1 MKIVYWLYILLLL
14 SGCAF
19 NEPNKFSDSSL
30 ITIYSLQDRRKT
42 DSLILFLLDKNP
54 VYRAEAALALAS
66 VQDSIASLQLGTTL
80 LEDPYL
86 QARINAAFA
95 LGQTGGYA
103 AMNALIPAL
112 TDSSSAVV
120 NEVLQGLGKV
130 VAARDIN
137 AILNFNPKDSIQQSG
152 LVWGFYF
159 AGMRGITNEFMAE
172 RARRFLA
179 PEYSA
184 STRLGAAHF
193 FNRALD
199 LKTFPAEELIRAA
212 GTDKDAQVR
221 MAATAALRKLDFTI
235 SLPVL
240 KKILSEEP
248 DYRVRVNAAR
258 IIAAKATPDEDA
270 LIILALND
278 KNEQVAI
285 ATAEALKDDFAK
297 TGEALDVARSA
308 KNFRLQTTIYR
319 KLLIQNP
326 AMSDEIKK
334 QYQQS
339 TNVYHRAGLLSALSE
354 DENSQ
359 TFLFNHLIQSPEP
372 VIKTTA
378 ATALTTINR
387 TKRNNT
393 ALNRAEFARM
403 YKEAL
408 LNGDAGVIGIVASIL
423 ADTSFNYKSVI
434 EDFSFLYAVKKK
446 LTLPRDY
453 EAIQP
458 LEEAIAYFEGKG
470 KPAAPKNEYN
480 HPIDWR
486 LVKTIH
492 KNQKVNVTTTQ
503 GDFSLELFVENAPG
517 TVANFVSLLN
527 QKYFDEKYVHRMVP
541 NFVIQTGCNRGDGYG
556 SEPYSIRSEFS
567 LHRYNEGSVGMA
579 SAGKDTE
586 GTQWFVTHSP
596 TPHLDGRY
604 TLFAN
609 VTRGMEVVHKIDVG
623 DKILSVRLQDN

>member
-1 MKIVYWLYILLLL
+1 AARIPMKIVFWLTILLFL

-19 NEPNKFSDSSL
+19 NEPNKFSDNNL

-54 VYRAEAALALAS
+54 IYRAEAALALAS

-103 AMNALIPAL
+103 AMNA
-112 TDSSSAVV
+112 
-120 NEVLQGLGKV
+120 
-130 VAARDIN
+130 ARDIN
-137 AILNFNPKDSIQQSG
+137 TLLNFNPKDSIQQSG
-152 LVWGFYF
+152 LAWGFYF
-159 AGMRGITNEFMAE
+159 AGMRGIANEQMAE
-172 RARRFLA
+172 RATRFLA

-199 LKTFPAEELIRAA
+199 LKKIPAEELIRVA
-212 GTDKDAQVR
+212 GSDADAQVR

-235 SLPVL
+235 CLPVL
-240 KKILSEEP
+240 KKILSEEH

-258 IIAAKATPDEDA
+258 IVAAKATPDEDA
-270 LIILALND
+270 LILLALKD
-278 KNEQVAI
+278 ENEQVAI
-285 ATAEALKDDFAK
+285 ATAEALKNDFAK
-297 TGEALDVARSA
+297 TDEALHVARSA
-308 KNFRLQTTIYR
+308 KNFRLQTTLYQ

-326 AMSDEIKK
+326 ALSDEIKK
-334 QYQQS
+334 EYQQS
-339 TNVYHRAGLLSALSE
+339 TNVYHRAGLLSALSD
-354 DENSQ
+354 DENSRA
-359 TFLFNHLIQSPEP
+359 FLFDQLIQSTEP

-378 ATALTTINR
+378 ATAITTINR
-387 TKRNNT
+387 TKKNSIELYRT
-393 ALNRAEFARM
+393 EFATM

-434 EDFSFLYAVKKK
+434 KDFSFLYTVKKK

-458 LEEAIAYFEGKG
+458 LEEAIAYFEGKE

-480 HPIDWR
+480 HPIDWQ
-486 LVKTIH
+486 LVKAIH
-492 KNQKVNVTTTQ
+492 KNQKVKVTTTQ
-503 GDFSLELFVENAPG
+503 GDFSLELFVEDAPG

-567 LHRYNEGSVGMA
+567 LNRYNDGSVGMA

-609 VTRGMEVVHKIDVG
+609 VTEGMEVVHKIQVG
-623 DKILSVRLQDN
+623 DKILNVRLQDN